1 MLDKLK
7 KFLFRGNNQ
16 IEIEQPNENS
26 TTPPRHILELI
37 IKYEKQY
44 IDDSKKTLDELKSKQ
59 LSIVGERLEN
69 IKTLTNKHVSKTK
82 KIETLEGLK
91 NSINRSNKEI
101 LKYKSILGI
110 RGLILQINGQLEVSK
125 HFDDNSIILE
135 KIINQLKENPNQEIS
150 EITELEKNQ
159 DLIKEGIGKIAKAEF
174 YTFLADYEENI
185 NNLCIEGIDEMIEK
199 IKNNSHIENEYLATE
214 HIKENLIDSTSNTHP
229 LNEIPENLKGL
240 LSIWHDKNDIK
251 NLLSIYNSH
260 KELFEDKIQ
269 KKTLMSCFA
278 YTLYEKKWLM
288 KFDEKNV
295 NASELCRIF
304 FKLFNWTSYPKD
316 KDLFNLASET
326 PNFNMKYTKQMKI
339 TLRETS
345 IT

>member
-199 IKNNSHIENEYLATE
+199 IKNNSHIENEYLTIE
-214 HIKENLIDSTSNTHP
+214 HNKENPIENTHGTHP
-229 LNEIPENLKGL
+229 LNEIPENLREL
-240 LSIWHDKNDIK
+240 LSIWYDKNDTES
-251 NLLSIYNSH
+251 LLSIYNSH
-260 KELFEDKIQ
+260 KNLFEGKEPQ
-269 KKTLMSCFA
+269 KTLMSCFA
-278 YTLYEKKWLM
+278 HTLYKNKWLVET
-288 KFDEKNV
+288 DEKTHNSAV
-295 NASELCRIF
+295 IAKKFYS
-304 FKLFNWTSYPKD
+304 LFGWNYFAKD
-316 KDLFNLASET
+316 KNHFDYHIGVDDFDIQYSCKMNI
-326 PNFNMKYTKQMKI
+326 Q
-339 TLRETS
+339 LRETK
-345 IT
+345 

>member
-1 MLDKLK
+1 MLDKIK
-7 KFLFRGNNQ
+7 KFLFGGNNQ
-16 IEIEQPNENS
+16 LEIEQPNKNT
-26 TTPPRHILELI
+26 TTPPIHILELI
-37 IKYEKQY
+37 NKYEKKY

-278 YTLYEKKWLM
+278 YTLYEKNWLIELDSRNFNSAEM
-288 KFDEKNV
+288 AKIFLSLFEWTFTPKDGNLFNIVDEKP
-295 NASELCRIF
+295 
-304 FKLFNWTSYPKD
+304 LF
-316 KDLFNLASET
+316 DL
-326 PNFNMKYTKQMKI
+326 KYTTKI
-339 TLRETS
+339 KIPLREVA
-345 IT
+345 